1 MEEKRRCAVRV
12 YRGKMATS
20 SPCARNAAFFED
32 DEWWCKQH
40 APSSV
45 EARRIARDAEWRRRW
60 DERENAR
67 DRTARLAQ
75 LKDAVVEAAVAY
87 AAWCKRDGPVTPE
100 AEEQAV
106 CTAVDAYLAALKSAL
121 DPGDGDPGV
130 RWRKP

>member
-1 MEEKRRCAVRV
+1 MAEKHNCAKGVYYGSIMKSFPCSRNGIIEED
-12 YRGKMATS
+12 GK
-20 SPCARNAAFFED
+20 
-32 DEWWCKQH
+32 WWRKQH

-75 LKDAVVEAAVAY
+75 LKDAVIDAAVAY

-106 CTAVDAYLAALKSAL
+106 CTAVDDYFAAKEDS
-121 DPGDGDPGV
+121 
-130 RWRKP
+130 